1 MNISIGSAPDSWGV
15 WFPDDPKQ
23 VPWQR
28 FLDELARAGYEW
40 TELGPFGYLP
50 TDPAELRGELT
61 VRGLHLSGGTVTG
74 PLHDP
79 VRYQNT
85 EQEALRI
92 AELAAELDAKFLVVI
107 PDFYRDLTNGRQL
120 APSTLDAK
128 GWQNLIEGANRLGH
142 LLKERFDMTFAFHP
156 HPDTH
161 VEYVNQIE
169 SFIRDTDPEAVSI
182 CLDTG
187 HVAYR
192 GGDPVQ
198 LVESY
203 HDRIPY
209 LHLKSVDPAVQAEV
223 QEKDL
228 PFATAVG
235 MGVMSEPAVGIVDV
249 PRLARVL
256 REIDYNGWIIVEQ
269 DMYPC
274 DPDKPFP
281 IAQRT
286 RAYLKSIG
294 LG

>member
-1 MNISIGSAPDSWGV
+1 MENDMNIRIGSAPDSWGV

-50 TDPAELRGELT
+50 TDPAELRRELT
-61 VRGLHLSGGTVTG
+61 VRGLHLSCGTVTG

-79 VRYQNT
+79 ARYQNT
-85 EQEALRI
+85 E
-92 AELAAELDAKFLVVI
+92 
-107 PDFYRDLTNGRQL
+107 
-120 APSTLDAK
+120 
-128 GWQNLIEGANRLGH
+128 
-142 LLKERFDMTFAFHP
+142 
-156 HPDTH
+156 
-161 VEYVNQIE
+161 IE

-203 HDRIPY
+203 SDRIPY

-256 REIDYNGWIIVEQ
+256 REIDYHGWIIVEQ